1 MASTSPS
8 FQKRIVELMIC
19 ILGRVVQNENINMED
34 DEVSEF
40 DIG

>member
-1 MASTSPS
+1 
-8 FQKRIVELMIC
+8 VELMIC